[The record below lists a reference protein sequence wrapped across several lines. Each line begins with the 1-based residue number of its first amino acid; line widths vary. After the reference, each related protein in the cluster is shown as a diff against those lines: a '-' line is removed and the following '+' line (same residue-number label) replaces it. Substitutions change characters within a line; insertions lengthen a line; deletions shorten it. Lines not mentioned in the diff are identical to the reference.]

1 MIKVIDVIE
10 AKNSKAALK
19 AARKKYPRQVTKVKL
34 RYSAKKAHCKL
45 SGYAVYI
52 DTSK

>member
-1 MIKVIDVIE
+1 MIKIVDVIE
-10 AKNSKAALK
+10 AKDSKAALK
-19 AARKKYPRQVTKVKL
+19 KARRMFPRQVTKVKL
-34 RYSAKKAHCKL
+34 RYSAKKAHTRL